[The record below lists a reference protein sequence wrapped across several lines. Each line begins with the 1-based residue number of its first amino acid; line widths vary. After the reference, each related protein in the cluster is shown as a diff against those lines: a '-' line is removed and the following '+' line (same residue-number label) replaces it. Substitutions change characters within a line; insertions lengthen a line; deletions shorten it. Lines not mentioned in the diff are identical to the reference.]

1 MELWTP
7 HTCMWAPSS
16 MTLLFCLGLSWPCGC
31 LLLSFAANSKPD
43 SYIDIKN
50 FSNCTSLTS
59 VAMGT
64 TYTVVLIGELM
75 KQSEWD
81 LGKEG
86 QLHIFCENQMS
97 ETVCCCN
104 PPGCFFLLLL
114 VRGFVYVKLLRTFWN
129 IYPSLNN
136 VIRAKFEGKLKLG
149 FVSIVAFLLFGVL

>member
-1 MELWTP
+1 
-7 HTCMWAPSS
+7 
-16 MTLLFCLGLSWPCGC
+16 
-31 LLLSFAANSKPD
+31 
-43 SYIDIKN
+43 
-50 FSNCTSLTS
+50 LTS

-64 TYTVVLIGELM
+64 TSTVVLIGELM

-97 ETVCCCN
+97 ETVCCCY

-114 VRGFVYVKLLRTFWN
+114 VRRFVYVKLLRTFWN
-129 IYPSLNN
+129 IHPSLNN